1 MTHPDSGGGL
11 VKGRV
16 VKKIDVFKELT
27 PCLRTYELRGQVKK
41 IKKRNNLY
49 KSKTTKSLRLS
60 YKNHLRKRPPVP

>member
-27 PCLRTYELRGQVKK
+27 PRLRTYELRGQVKK
-41 IKKRNNLY
+41 
-49 KSKTTKSLRLS
+49 
-60 YKNHLRKRPPVP
+60 